1 MDTVLIP
8 ILISVGSSIIISILS
23 AVMVYFSKQAKMYRS
38 LYNQNQKEN
47 LRNTIREEV
56 EPIYEELGRL
66 SARVES
72 CESREHRDVE
82 AILQSYKFRL
92 VYLCK
97 TYLRQEYITQDQFDQ
112 LSEFYKVYH
121 NLGGNGQAQEYYERA
136 SALPIKGE

>member
-66 SARVES
+66 SARVEN

-97 TYLRQEYITQDQFDQ
+97 TYLRQGYITQDQFDQ

-136 SALPIKGE
+136 STLPIKGE

>member
-23 AVMVYFSKQAKMYRS
+23 AVMVYFSKQAKMYRN

-47 LRNTIREEV
+47 LRNMIREEV

-66 SARVES
+66 SARIES
-72 CESREHRDVE
+72 CESREHCDVE

-97 TYLRQEYITQDQFDQ
+97 TYLRQGYVTQDQFDQ